1 MFALVHSCEACLAHC
16 GVTHACSAGVFR
28 CARTT
33 RPPAKS
39 IATVSTVKSM
49 PEDSRAFKVMITRKA
64 SNSASSHAGHGPRV
78 VLVVQRLLGSNFEW
92 IEQTLLKQVKHHTKR
107 GVLAVVVYAQD
118 NILAKLLR
126 SQRLLQQIQAHRLF
140 VVRYEK
146 PLSKC

>member
-1 MFALVHSCEACLAHC
+1 
-16 GVTHACSAGVFR
+16 
-28 CARTT
+28 
-33 RPPAKS
+33 
-39 IATVSTVKSM
+39 M